1 VTHQSFL
8 TNTDMASAIAAM
20 RKGNKGQ
27 SNQETTENDDILENL
42 MIKLPPQEIWDAEY
56 SLGVLILG

>member
-1 VTHQSFL
+1 
-8 TNTDMASAIAAM
+8 MASAIAAM

-42 MIKLPPQEIWDAEY
+42 MIKLPPQETWDAEY